1 MLKGE
6 REVKLLADV
15 KKIRDNFL
23 PLELQVLPRME
34 VSEITCFVVWIQSL

>member
-15 KKIRDNFL
+15 KKVRDNFL
-23 PLELQVLPRME
+23 PLELRALLRVE
-34 VSEITCFVVWIQSL
+34 VSEITCYVVWIQNL